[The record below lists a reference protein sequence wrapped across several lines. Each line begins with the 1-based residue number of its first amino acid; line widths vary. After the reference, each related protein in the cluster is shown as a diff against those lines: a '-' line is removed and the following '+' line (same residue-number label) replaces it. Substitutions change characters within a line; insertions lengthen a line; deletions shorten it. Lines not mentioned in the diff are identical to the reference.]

1 MRYVKNI
8 TAKNFSRLSMVIV
21 FPKFFLTLSVI
32 DDWLSIALNCDIIS
46 EKFFR
51 GRSEVVVS
59 LRPIDEPI
67 DLPPAMATVFVV
79 RRRPCVDRMGVR
91 SEPTQKIISREHH
104 GTNIESRG
112 SSVRSSADRSI
123 AIPRIAL
130 DDEDAR

>member
-1 MRYVKNI
+1 MMYVDSI

-67 DLPPAMATVFVV
+67 DLPPAMAVVFMAC
-79 RRRPCVDRMGVR
+79 RRDCRDRLDIS
-91 SEPTQKIISREHH
+91 SEPT
-104 GTNIESRG
+104 
-112 SSVRSSADRSI
+112 
-123 AIPRIAL
+123 
-130 DDEDAR
+130 